1 VKLPPAAKIAALHD
15 EALANLTTADL
26 LPVRGPD
33 PRAAVVFPIFED
45 AVLAE
50 HEANTNLWAL
60 EDEARRPEAP
70 DSTIAQVKRAI
81 DAWNQRR
88 NDLIERLDEDVLAAL
103 PFEPDQAL
111 DVPQHSETFGMIVD
125 RLSILALKIHYT
137 GIYSSDASRAG
148 DADLA
153 AECGARLAILREQR
167 DDLVA
172 SLDDLVADC
181 AAGRRYFRVYRQFKA
196 YNDPRLNPAF
206 RRRSD
211 EPA

>member
-1 VKLPPAAKIAALHD
+1 VKLPSAAKIVALHD
-15 EALANLTTADL
+15 EALANLTTAVA
-26 LPVRGPD
+26 LPVRRPD

-50 HEANTNLWAL
+50 HEANTHLWAL
-60 EDEARRPEAP
+60 EDEARRPDAP

-103 PFEPDQAL
+103 PFEPDQGL
-111 DVPQHSETFGMIVD
+111 DVPRHSETFGMIVD
-125 RLSILALKIHYT
+125 RLSILALKIHHT
-137 GIYSSDASRAG
+137 GLYVSGANRAG
-148 DADLA
+148 DTDLA

-172 SLDDLVADC
+172 CLDALVADC

-196 YNDPRLNPAF
+196 YNDPRLNPAI
-206 RRRSD
+206 RR
-211 EPA
+211 